1 MKSKKFL
8 LNEDDMPK
16 QWYNIAADLP
26 TPMQPPMGPDG
37 NPIKP
42 EMLAPVFPG
51 NLIEQE
57 MSRERWID
65 IPEEVRDILRIWRPT
80 PLIRATRLEEH
91 LKTPPGRKP

>member
-1 MKSKKFL
+1 MDMKKFL

-26 TPMQPPMGPDG
+26 TPMQPPIGPDG

-42 EMLAPVFPG
+42 EMLSPVFPE
-51 NLIEQE
+51 NLIAQE

-65 IPEEVRDILRIWRPT
+65 IPDEIRDMLRIWRPT
-80 PLIRATRLEEH
+80 PLVRATRLEKY
-91 LKTPPGRKP
+91 LKTDRKSVV